1 MADYDIERDIKVL
14 EEILAVAREA
24 FSEGVPAPVARDL
37 KVVSESIEQLQ
48 ALIVYRDNYQF
59 FKYHEG

>member
-1 MADYDIERDIKVL
+1 MADFDIERDIKVL

-24 FSEGVPAPVARDL
+24 FAEGVPAPVARDL
-37 KVVSESIEQLQ
+37 KVVRESIEQLQ

-59 FKYHEG
+59 FKRHES